1 MENHE
6 QWSVYESEIPYEGAR
21 IRAAAVY
28 CSDGRF
34 GEQCDDFLHNALG
47 LPRYDRVAVP
57 GGPACL
63 AGHFAA
69 YREEDAVKAQLEFL
83 ISAHQLQR
91 VVLIAHQDCAFY
103 TQFLDVSTV
112 DLVERQREDLLKAA
126 DRVRELGKDL
136 TVDTF
141 FAALRDGVIAFGP
154 VTA

>member
-6 QWSVYESEIPYEGAR
+6 RWGVYESVVPFEGER
-21 IRAAAVY
+21 IKAAAVY
-28 CSDGRF
+28 CSDGRL
-34 GEQCDDFLHNALG
+34 GEQFDDFLHNALG
-47 LPRYDRVAVP
+47 LPRYDRVAIP

-83 ISAHQLQR
+83 ISAHQIQR

-103 TQFLDVSTV
+103 TTFLDASSVG
-112 DLVERQREDLLKAA
+112 LAEQQREDLLKAVA
-126 DRVRELGKDL
+126 RVRELGRNL
-136 TVDTF
+136 AVEAH
-141 FAALRDGVIAFGP
+141 FAAFRDNVVTFEP

>member
-6 QWSVYESEIPYEGAR
+6 RWGVYESVVPYEDAR
-21 IRAAAVY
+21 IQAAAVY
-28 CSDGRF
+28 CSDGRL
-34 GEQCDDFLHNALG
+34 GDQCDDFLHNALG

-103 TQFLDVSTV
+103 TAFLDVSSV
-112 DLVERQREDLLKAA
+112 GLAEQQREDLLKAA
-126 DRVRELGKDL
+126 ARVRELGRSL
-136 TVDTF
+136 AVEAY
-141 FAALRDGVIAFGP
+141 FAAFQASVITFEP

>member
-1 MENHE
+1 MEDHE
-6 QWSVYESEIPYEGAR
+6 QQVVYRSTVPFEESR

-28 CSDGRF
+28 CSDGRI

-83 ISAHQLQR
+83 IAAHQLER

-103 TQFLDVSTV
+103 TTFLDLSPIG
-112 DLVERQREDLLKAA
+112 LAEQQREDLRKAA
-126 DRVRELGKDL
+126 ARVRELGKDL
-136 TVDTF
+136 TVDTY
-141 FAALRDGVIAFGP
+141 FAVLEDGVVAFEP
-154 VTA
+154 VPA

>member
-1 MENHE
+1 MESHE
-6 QWSVYESEIPYEGAR
+6 PRSVYESEFPFDGAR
-21 IRAAAVY
+21 IQAAAVY

-69 YREEDAVKAQLEFL
+69 YREEDAIKAQLEFL
-83 ISAHQLQR
+83 IKAHQLQR

-103 TQFLDVSTV
+103 TSFLDTSPVG
-112 DLVERQREDLLKAA
+112 LAEQQHEDLLKAA
-126 DRVRELGKDL
+126 ARVRELGRDL
-136 TVDTF
+136 RVDTYL
-141 FAALRDGVIAFGP
+141 ASLREGMIACGA
-154 VTA
+154 VSA

>member
-6 QWSVYESEIPYEGAR
+6 QWGVYESVVPYEDAR
-21 IRAAAVY
+21 IQAAAVY

-83 ISAHQLQR
+83 ISAHKLQR

-103 TQFLDVSTV
+103 TTFLDVSSV
-112 DLVERQREDLLKAA
+112 GLAEQQREDLLKAA
-126 DRVRELGKDL
+126 ARVQELGKDL
-136 TVDTF
+136 RVDAYF
-141 FAALRDGVIAFGP
+141 ALRHEALIAFEP
-154 VTA
+154 VTP

>member
-1 MENHE
+1 MEDHE
-6 QWSVYESEIPYEGAR
+6 QGGVYRSTVPFEDVR
-21 IRAAAVY
+21 IKAAAVY

-34 GEQCDDFLHNALG
+34 GEQCDDFLHSALH

-69 YREEDAVKAQLEFL
+69 HREQDVVKAQLEFL
-83 ISAHQLQR
+83 IRAHQLQR

-103 TQFLDVSTV
+103 TTFLEMSPIG
-112 DLVERQREDLLKAA
+112 LAEQQREDLHKAA
-126 DRVRELGKDL
+126 ARVRELGRDL

-141 FAALRDGVIAFGP
+141 FAGVQDGVIAFEP
-154 VTA
+154 VPL

>member
-1 MENHE
+1 MEDNE
-6 QWSVYESEIPYEGAR
+6 PQVVYESAVPFESAR

-69 YREEDAVKAQLEFL
+69 YREQDAVTAQLEFL
-83 ISAHQLQR
+83 IRAHGLQR

-103 TQFLDVSTV
+103 TAFLDVSPV
-112 DLVERQREDLLKAA
+112 GLADRQREDLLQAA
-126 DRVRELGKDL
+126 ARVRELGRDL
-136 TVDTF
+136 TVETYLAVLD
-141 FAALRDGVIAFGP
+141 DGVVAFEP

>member
-6 QWSVYESEIPYEGAR
+6 RWGVYESLVPYEDAR
-21 IRAAAVY
+21 IQAAAVY

-103 TQFLDVSTV
+103 TTFLDVSSV
-112 DLVERQREDLLKAA
+112 GLAEQQHEDLLKAA
-126 DRVRELGKDL
+126 ARVRELGKDL
-136 TVDTF
+136 RVDAY
-141 FAALRDGVIAFGP
+141 FAVRHEALVAFEP
-154 VTA
+154 VTS

>member
-6 QWSVYESEIPYEGAR
+6 PLGVYQSVIPYEDAR
-21 IRAAAVY
+21 IQAAAVY
-28 CSDGRF
+28 CSDGRL
-34 GEQCDDFLHNALG
+34 GDQCDDFLHNALG

-83 ISAHQLQR
+83 ISAHELRR
-91 VVLIAHQDCAFY
+91 VILIAHQDCAFY
-103 TQFLDVSTV
+103 TTFLDVSSV
-112 DLVERQREDLLKAA
+112 DLLERQREDLLKAA
-126 DRVRELGKDL
+126 ARVRELGSNL
-136 TVDTF
+136 TVDTY
-141 FAALRDGVIAFGP
+141 FAAFQENAIAFEP

>member
-6 QWSVYESEIPYEGAR
+6 QWGVYESTVPYEDAR

-28 CSDGRF
+28 CSDGRL
-34 GEQCDDFLHNALG
+34 GDQCDDFLHNALG

-103 TQFLDVSTV
+103 TKFLDASSVG
-112 DLVERQREDLLKAA
+112 LAEQQREDLLKAA
-126 DRVRELGKDL
+126 ARVREMGPNLA
-136 TVDTF
+136 VDTY
-141 FAALRDGVIAFGP
+141 FAAFQGSVITFEP
-154 VTA
+154 VSA